1 MEEDR
6 LTTHLKDRPAQL
18 REAKKKGVKI
28 IGYFPGDYVPEEI
41 IYASGAVPLC
51 LAHGESYYTAEAA
64 LSVVPHI
71 ICPFARAQI
80 GERLLKED
88 PYYDMVDMLVAPMTC
103 RHIRKVAE
111 VWEYNADIEI
121 FKLGIPHLYDADF
134 ELEYYTDRLR
144 ALKDRLQAFTGNE
157 VTRERLSK
165 AIGLY
170 NRMRELLKKISLTRT
185 APYPPLSA
193 LDFIRLNHA
202 SFYADPVS
210 MVDILDSVCRELS
223 RKQRAPKIEAPR
235 ILLLGPN
242 VAYGDY
248 KILELVE
255 AEGGE
260 IVVEDLY
267 EGIRYYW
274 RGIKNEGDLFESLA
288 KGYLMDRIPCAFVR
302 SSAKKRLDFVLKL
315 VTDFNVS
322 GVIWYNLINCETYD
336 SESYFFNQ
344 KMSERNMPMLILES
358 NYSAADIGP
367 LRIRI
372 NAFIELLKERQ
383 KDD

>member
-6 LTTHLKDRPAQL
+6 LTAHLKNRPEQL
-18 REAKKKGVKI
+18 REAKKKGIKI

-51 LAHGESYYTAEAA
+51 LAHGENYYAAEAA
-64 LSVVPHI
+64 LSVVPHV

-80 GERLLKED
+80 GERLLKEN
-88 PYYDMVDMLVAPMTC
+88 PYYHMVDMLVAPMTC
-103 RHIRKVAE
+103 RHLRKVAE
-111 VWEYNADIEI
+111 IWEYNDDMEI
-121 FKLGIPHLYDADF
+121 FKLGIPYLYDAGF

-157 VTRERLSK
+157 ITSERLNK

-185 APYPPLSA
+185 APYPPLNA

-202 SFYADPVS
+202 SFYTDPVF
-210 MVDILDSVCRELS
+210 MVDILDSLYRELS
-223 RKQRAPKIEAPR
+223 RKQRVNEIEAPR

-242 VAYGDY
+242 MAYGDY
-248 KILELVE
+248 KVLELVE
-255 AEGGE
+255 AEGGK
-260 IVVEDLY
+260 IVIEDLF

-288 KGYLMDRIPCAFVR
+288 KGYLIDRIPCALMR

-322 GVIWYNLINCETYD
+322 GVIWYNLINCEAYD

-344 KMSERNMPMLILES
+344 KMSERNIPMLILES
-358 NYSAADIGP
+358 DYSAADVGP
-367 LRIRI
+367 IRIRI
-372 NAFIELLKERQ
+372 NAFTELLKERQ

>member
-41 IYASGAVPLC
+41 IYASGALPLC
-51 LAHGESYYTAEAA
+51 LAHGESYDTAEAA

-80 GERLLKED
+80 GERLLKEN
-88 PYYDMVDMLVAPMTC
+88 PYYHMVDMLVAPMTC
-103 RHIRKVAE
+103 RHLRKVAE
-111 VWEYNADIEI
+111 VWEYNADMEI

-202 SFYADPVS
+202 SFYADPVF

-260 IVVEDLY
+260 IVAEDLY